1 MIFLLLYEENIT
13 IGEKKKMAELF
24 KRKYY
29 NIKIFLSWFCQF
41 KLILDNAAK
50 LNLSL
55 IKYS

>member
-29 NIKIFLSWFCQF
+29 NIKIFLS
-41 KLILDNAAK
+41 
-50 LNLSL
+50 
-55 IKYS
+55 